1 MDGSEAIKTNVD
13 RVTAAGT
20 QAFKDG
26 VERSLSAFNEINV
39 TSKRNLEAVVES
51 VTAAAKGAEALGAQS
66 LAYTKKSWE
75 DQVNAAQALSSAKSV
90 QDVVELQTQFA
101 KTAIESY
108 LAEMNRWTETVSST
122 VKDSWKPLNERV
134 TASVERVQA
143 TR

>member
-13 RVTAAGT
+13 RATAAGT
-20 QAFKDG
+20 QAFKEG
-26 VERSLSAFNEINV
+26 VERSLSTFNELNV
-39 TSKRNLEAVVES
+39 AQKRNLEAVVES
-51 VTAAAKGAEALGAQS
+51 VTAAAKGAEALGAQT
-66 LAYTKKSWE
+66 LAFTKKSWE

-101 KTAIESY
+101 KTAIEAY

-134 TASVERVQA
+134 TASVERLQA